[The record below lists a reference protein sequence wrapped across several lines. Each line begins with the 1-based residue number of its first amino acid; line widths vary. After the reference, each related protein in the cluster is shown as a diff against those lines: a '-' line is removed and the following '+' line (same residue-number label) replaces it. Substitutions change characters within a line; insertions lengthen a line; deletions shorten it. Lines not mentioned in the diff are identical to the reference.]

1 MGARQIDLEN
11 KKIIL
16 FDGVCNLCN
25 NSVNFIIRRDI
36 KSIFLFAPLQSNFGE
51 VLTAKMNIPQKIDS
65 IILISENK
73 YYIKSD
79 AVIEIIKQLKWYWRM
94 LIIIKILPLKFR
106 DFLYDFIANSRYKWF
121 GKRYSCM
128 IPDENVK
135 SRFLG

>member
-121 GKRYSCM
+121 GKRDSCM
-128 IPDENVK
+128 IPDGNVK
-135 SRFLG
+135 SRFLV

>member
-94 LIIIKILPLKFR
+94 FIIIKILPLKFR

-121 GKRYSCM
+121 GKRDSCM
-128 IPDENVK
+128 IPDGNVK
-135 SRFLG
+135 SRFLV

>member
-1 MGARQIDLEN
+1 MGARQIDLKN

-25 NSVNFIIRRDI
+25 NSVNFIIRKDI

>member
-135 SRFLG
+135 SRFLV

>member
-25 NSVNFIIRRDI
+25 NSVNFLIRRDI

-94 LIIIKILPLKFR
+94 FIIIKILPLKFR

-121 GKRYSCM
+121 GKRDSCM
-128 IPDENVK
+128 IPDGNVK
-135 SRFLG
+135 SRFLV